1 MSASAPDAKRS
12 TQPQTGVDREL
23 APRPKVLVKE
33 KIGDSGV
40 ALLREHFDVE
50 VGLGRAVDELS
61 DDGFP
66 LADLAAPAVFGDDHL
81 LVEGCAQ
88 EGSEVLHPAWPALPI
103 A

>member
-50 VGLGRAVDELS
+50 VGL
-61 DDGFP
+61 
-66 LADLAAPAVFGDDHL
+66 DLATSSSPSASANSR
-81 LVEGCAQ
+81 A
-88 EGSEVLHPAWPALPI
+88 S
-103 A
+103 